1 MRNNGPVTQTER
13 TFSAD
18 TKLIS
23 TTDLK
28 GKITYCN
35 EAFEA
40 VSGFTQEELVGQP
53 HNLVRHPD
61 MPQEAFRA
69 MWDRLKEGK
78 PWIGAVKNR
87 CKNGDFYWVSAYV
100 SPLREGNNIVGYE
113 SVRTL
118 PSRDVVRRAEL
129 AYAKLKAGKTART
142 WRTAIWK
149 PWVAVALALMS
160 LPLFIAAG
168 SFDVMIE
175 MAGAA
180 LLAFMS
186 GAVVTMSVVVA
197 KMRELSKSSSN
208 DSLASYVYTGGDA
221 PLNRIEM
228 MIISQRL
235 KLETVLT
242 RLRDAAARMTQ
253 LADQGYQ
260 QTIGAHSSI
269 EKQKSESKQIA
280 NGMQE
285 IAEGIQTNTGHVQ
298 ETDEKATEVTK
309 LVSNG
314 TQLATQTQNSIESLS
329 NVALSVGA
337 AIGTISEETQRISEA
352 ADMIE
357 GIAEQTNLLALNAA
371 IEAARA
377 GEQGRGFAVVADEV
391 RNLAQRTQTTTG
403 NIHEAM
409 QGLSSRVK
417 EAMTVSD
424 SAKQS
429 ALAGVEQVNSM
440 EKMLNQIREAIEDI
454 SDNTGAMA
462 SAAKHHSQLLDKMNS
477 QAKQVSTLAEDS
489 LRQSDETASS
499 ITDVSKMAGVLEN
512 LVNQFR

>member
-1 MRNNGPVTQTER
+1 MRKNGPVTNTER
-13 TFSAD
+13 TFSAE

-35 EAFEA
+35 DAFEE
-40 VSGFTQEELVGQP
+40 VSGFTQQELIGQP

-61 MPQEAFRA
+61 MPPQAFQG
-69 MWDRLKEGK
+69 MWERLKDGK
-78 PWIGAVKNR
+78 PWVGLVKNR
-87 CKNGDFYWVSAYV
+87 CKNGDYYWVSAYV
-100 SPLREGNNIVGYE
+100 SPLREGNEIIGYE

-118 PSRDVVRRAEL
+118 PNRIDVARAEK
-129 AYAKLKAGKTART
+129 AYKKILAGKTLRT

-149 PWVAVALALMS
+149 PWVAIVLGILS
-160 LPLFIAAG
+160 LPLFYLAG
-168 SFDVMIE
+168 NPTVALE
-175 MAGAA
+175 MALAA
-180 LLAFMS
+180 LLAFCS
-186 GAVVTMSVVVA
+186 GAVCTVSVITA
-197 KMRELSKSSSN
+197 KMRELAKNASI
-208 DSLASYVYTGGDA
+208 DSLAASVYTGGDS
-221 PLNRIEM
+221 PLNRLEM
-228 MIISQRL
+228 LMISQNL

-242 RLRDAAARMTQ
+242 RLRDAASRMTT
-253 LADQGYQ
+253 LAEEGYS

-280 NGMQE
+280 IGMQE
-285 IAEGIQTNTGHVQ
+285 IAVGIQTNAGHVQ
-298 ETDEKATEVTK
+298 ETADKSTEVSK
-309 LVSNG
+309 LVSSG
-314 TQLATQTQNSIESLS
+314 SKLASQTQTSIEALS

-352 ADMIE
+352 ANMIE

-409 QGLSSRVK
+409 QGLSARVK

-424 SAKQS
+424 SAKES
-429 ALAGVEQVNSM
+429 ALSGVEQVTNM

-454 SDNTGAMA
+454 SDNTSAMA
-462 SAAKHHSQLLDKMNS
+462 TAAEHHAKLLEGMNS
-477 QAKQVSTLAEDS
+477 QAKEVSSLAEDS
-489 LRQSDETASS
+489 LRQSDQTASS

-512 LVNQFR
+512 LVTQFR